1 MTNFVK
7 ILFLNS
13 LKWICLYTKHF
24 NSCKQ
29 NLLEMFFENTFNTF
43 ISIYSPE
50 SKNEGDNAW

>member
-13 LKWICLYTKHF
+13 LKKWTCLYSKLF

-29 NLLEMFFENTFNTF
+29 NILEIFFENTF

-50 SKNEGDNAW
+50 SKHEGDNAW